1 MKLFSSLNKSCYA
14 QTSPAPFSPSQ
25 IFERGDNIIPS
36 IKIVNRSKFKLTEPF
51 EEAVK
56 GFATQE
62 GTVLLLSG
70 TSLDC
75 ARYNILA
82 TKPLFT
88 ITAKG
93 ENILFYID
101 GKSFAFS
108 GDPLE
113 FVDKV
118 VKKCTLDVDDKEPLY
133 PVSSGLFG
141 YLAYDLKDRI
151 ETLPNTCIDHQNL
164 PDLYLVAP
172 SIIFVHDRHTEFV
185 DKIILGTDCGING
198 VTDFGINHSTN
209 LRITKIDCES
219 ENSKNTNSDD
229 SNYSTSNF
237 KSAFSI
243 DPNGFTSNFSK
254 PEYIEAVKK
263 IIEYIKAGDI
273 YQVNLSQRFSAK
285 FQGDPY
291 TLFLNLFKKNPAPF
305 FSFVNAG
312 DHQIVSTSPER
323 FIKRDG
329 DKIETRP
336 IKGTIQRGKSAL
348 EDKLF
353 GETLLNSFK
362 DDAELSMIVDLMRN
376 DFGKVAVGGTVKV
389 KEHKR
394 LEPYDNVFHLVSIVE
409 ATIASDK
416 STVDLIRATFPGGSI
431 TGCPKIR
438 SMEIIDELESVKRHV
453 YTGSIGYIS
462 FHDTLDL
469 SIAIRTAVVAGGKI
483 SFSVGG
489 GIVFDSDPEK
499 EYEETLHKGKTIME
513 IFNSSA
519 TNKNLSAI
527 DRFDEKASVL
537 SSNVRA
543 IEHDKSI
550 PPPDKKAWFNG
561 KIVDEKDVVISAN
574 SIGFQYGAGL
584 FETMRCEKGK
594 VLRLNNHLKRI
605 SLSWKTL
612 FKQNIPHINSITW
625 HSLIENLIKLNG
637 LEDKT
642 AAVKLIVAEP
652 DFVAVFTRQYIH
664 RLESKSNKN
673 SHRNNTLGCNER
685 TDELDEPTDGLDLI
699 TFPEKRETPLAAH
712 KSLNYLYYYLAS
724 LFAKQNGYDEA
735 LICNADGT
743 VSETNTA
750 AIIAVSVSEHEVII
764 PESDYTLPSITLDAA
779 LKLFLNAGYKITKRE
794 IMPSELVLMQNV
806 IVLNS
811 LMGAVKVLSIDGR
824 KILHADSYK
833 ISHTN
838 PHQILHSSENNNKSN
853 NKHFES
859 NGSNDLCGWLN
870 WNL

>member
-1 MKLFSSLNKSCYA
+1 MKPFSSLNKSCYA
-14 QTSPAPFSPSQ
+14 QTSPAPFPSSQ
-25 IFERGDNIIPS
+25 IFEKGDNIIPS

-56 GFATQE
+56 VFATQE
-62 GTVLLLSG
+62 GTVVLLSG

-75 ARYNILA
+75 AKYNILA

-93 ENILFYID
+93 ENILLYID
-101 GKSFAFS
+101 GKSFTFLD
-108 GDPLE
+108 DPLE
-113 FVDKV
+113 FVDNV
-118 VKKCTLDVDDKEPLY
+118 LKKCNLDVDDKNPLY
-133 PVSSGLFG
+133 PVSAGLFG

-172 SIIFVHDRHTEFV
+172 SIIFVHDRHTNFV
-185 DKIILGTDCGING
+185 DKIVLDIENG
-198 VTDFGINHSTN
+198 
-209 LRITKIDCES
+209 
-219 ENSKNTNSDD
+219 ENSKNKGSNTLKNRTKEDSDFEPSNHVISNFEERFSID
-229 SNYSTSNF
+229 SDGFTSNF

-254 PEYIEAVKK
+254 SEYIEAVKK

-273 YQVNLSQRFSAK
+273 YQVNLSQRFNAK
-285 FQGDPY
+285 FKGDPY
-291 TLFLNLFKKNPAPF
+291 ALFLNLFKKNPAPF
-305 FSFVNAG
+305 FSFINAG
-312 DHQIVSTSPER
+312 EHQIVSTSPER

-336 IKGTIQRGKSAL
+336 IKGTIQRGKPEL

-394 LEPYDNVFHLVSIVE
+394 LEPYENVFHLVSIVE
-409 ATIASDK
+409 AALAPDK
-416 STVDLIRATFPGGSI
+416 STVDIIRATFPGGSI

-469 SIAIRTAVVAGGKI
+469 SIAIRTAVIADGKI

-513 IFNSSA
+513 ILNSS
-519 TNKNLSAI
+519 SI
-527 DRFDEKASVL
+527 DRLDGKTSFSPNE
-537 SSNVRA
+537 RA

-550 PPPDKKAWFNG
+550 PPPDKKAWVNG
-561 KIVDEKDVVISAN
+561 KIVDEKNVVISAN

-584 FETMRCEKGK
+584 FETIRCEKGK
-594 VLRLNNHLKRI
+594 VLRLDEHLRRI

-612 FKQNIPHINSITW
+612 FKQEIPHINSITW
-625 HSLIENLIKLNG
+625 DSLIENLIKLNG

-652 DFVAVFTRQYIH
+652 DFVAVLVRQYIH
-664 RLESKSNKN
+664 RLESKRNKN
-673 SHRNNTLGCNER
+673 YHRNNTLGCNER

-699 TFPEKRETPLAAH
+699 TFPEKRQTPLAAH
-712 KSLNYLYYYLAS
+712 KSLNYFYYYLAS

-750 AIIAVSVSEHEVII
+750 AIIAVSVSKHEVII
-764 PESDYTLPSITLDAA
+764 PKSDYALPSITLDAA
-779 LKLFLNAGYKITKRE
+779 LKIFLNAGYRITKRE
-794 IMPSELVLMQNV
+794 IMPSELALMQNV
-806 IVLNS
+806 IALNS
-811 LMGAVKVLSIDGR
+811 LMGAVKVLSIDGH
-824 KILHADSYK
+824 KVLHEDGYK
-833 ISHTN
+833 ISHTDA
-838 PHQILHSSENNNKSN
+838 HQMLQASENNNFNSKYFKSN
-853 NKHFES
+853 
-859 NGSNDLCGWLN
+859 GQNDLCGWLN

>member
-1 MKLFSSLNKSCYA
+1 MNNPFSSINKSCCA
-14 QTSPAPFSPSQ
+14 QTSPSSPLPPSQ
-25 IFERGDNIIPS
+25 IVEMGDNIIPRIRIS
-36 IKIVNRSKFKLTEPF
+36 NRSKFKLTEPF
-51 EEAVK
+51 EDVVK
-56 GFATQE
+56 GFANQE
-62 GTVLLLSG
+62 GTVILLSG

-82 TKPLFT
+82 AKPLFT

-93 ENILFYID
+93 ENIIFHIN
-101 GKSFAFS
+101 GNSFALS
-108 GDPLE
+108 GDPLDFIE
-113 FVDKV
+113 KV
-118 VKKCTLDVDDKEPLY
+118 VKKCNLAVDYHIVKQCNTTDVYDKESLY
-133 PVSSGLFG
+133 PVSAGLFG

-151 ETLPNTCIDHQNL
+151 ETLPNSCIDQNL

-172 SIIFVHDRHTEFV
+172 SIIFVHNRDTDFV
-185 DKIILGTDCGING
+185 DKIVLGID
-198 VTDFGINHSTN
+198 ST
-209 LRITKIDCES
+209 IDALNCEN
-219 ENSKNTNSDD
+219 ENSRDINSDD
-229 SNYSTSNF
+229 SNYSTANF
-237 KSAFSI
+237 ESAFSI
-243 DPNGFTSNFSK
+243 DPNDFTSNFSK

-273 YQVNLSQRFSAK
+273 YQVNLSQRFSTK
-285 FQGDPY
+285 FQGDSY
-291 TLFLNLFKKNPAPF
+291 SLFLNLFKKNPAPF
-305 FSFVNAG
+305 FSFINAG

-329 DKIETRP
+329 YKIETRP
-336 IKGTIQRGKSAL
+336 IKGTIQRGKFEI
-348 EDKLF
+348 EDKKY
-353 GETLLNSFK
+353 GDTLLNSFK

-409 ATIASDK
+409 AALASDK
-416 STVDLIRATFPGGSI
+416 STVDIIRAAFPGGSI

-469 SIAIRTAVVAGGKI
+469 SIAIRTAVIAGGKI

-499 EYEETLHKGKTIME
+499 EYDETLHKGKTIMD
-513 IFNSSA
+513 ILNSSA
-519 TNKNLSAI
+519 TNRNSSSI
-527 DRFDEKASVL
+527 DRLDGKTSFSPNE
-537 SSNVRA
+537 RA

-550 PPPDKKAWFNG
+550 LPPDKKAWVNG
-561 KIVDEKDVVISAN
+561 KIVDEKNVVISAN

-584 FETMRCEKGK
+584 FETIRCEKGK
-594 VLRLNNHLKRI
+594 VLRLDEHLKRI

-612 FKQNIPHINSITW
+612 FKQEIPHINSITW
-625 HSLIENLIKLNG
+625 DSLIENLIKLNG

-652 DFVAVFTRQYIH
+652 DFVAILVRQYIH
-664 RLESKSNKN
+664 RLESKRNKN

-685 TDELDEPTDGLDLI
+685 IDELDEPTDGLDLI
-699 TFPEKRETPLAAH
+699 TFQEKRQTPLAAH
-712 KSLNYLYYYLAS
+712 KSLNYFYYYLAS

-735 LICNADGT
+735 LICNANGT

-750 AIIAVSVSEHEVII
+750 AIIAVSVSGHEVTV
-764 PESDYTLPSITLDAA
+764 PKSNYALPSITLDAA

-806 IVLNS
+806 IALNS
-811 LMGAVKVLSIDGR
+811 LMGAVKVLSIDGH
-824 KILHADSYK
+824 KIV
-833 ISHTN
+833 HTDD
-838 PHQILHSSENNNKSN
+838 HQILHSSENSNNSNSKYLKSN
-853 NKHFES
+853 
-859 NGSNDLCGWLN
+859 GYNDLCGWLN
-870 WNL
+870 RELLMDV